1 MEKLLKVLIL
11 EDEALIALSMQEV
24 LSLVG
29 VEVVGVAATVGEA
42 LRLAGSTNPDV
53 AICDVRLAGR
63 RDGIDGAVLLHESSG
78 LPVIFVTGQ
87 DDSAT
92 RQRAAKVDPVAYLE
106 KPVRP
111 QESSRRSRDI
121 APRPDPQPLFRAA
134 PSSQAPVSAS

>member
-111 QESSRRSRDI
+111 QELI
-121 APRPDPQPLFRAA
+121 AAVQAAIAGHRAKA
-134 PSSQAPVSAS
+134 

>member
-42 LRLAGSTNPDV
+42 LRLAGSANPDV

-111 QESSRRSRDI
+111 QELI
-121 APRPDPQPLFRAA
+121 AAVQSAIAGHRAKA
-134 PSSQAPVSAS
+134 

>member
-53 AICDVRLAGR
+53 ANCEVRLAGR

-111 QESSRRSRDI
+111 QELI
-121 APRPDPQPLFRAA
+121 AAVQAAIAGHRAKA
-134 PSSQAPVSAS
+134 

>member
-87 DDSAT
+87 DDSTT

-111 QESSRRSRDI
+111 QALI
-121 APRPDPQPLFRAA
+121 AAVQAAIAGHRAKA
-134 PSSQAPVSAS
+134 

>member
-42 LRLAGSTNPDV
+42 LRLAGSANPDV

-111 QESSRRSRDI
+111 QELI
-121 APRPDPQPLFRAA
+121 AAVQAAIAGHRAKA
-134 PSSQAPVSAS
+134 

>member
-42 LRLAGSTNPDV
+42 LRLAGSTDPDV

-87 DDSAT
+87 DDSTT

-111 QESSRRSRDI
+111 QELI
-121 APRPDPQPLFRAA
+121 AAVQAAIAGHRAKA
-134 PSSQAPVSAS
+134 

>member
-24 LSLVG
+24 LSLVR

-42 LRLAGSTNPDV
+42 LRLAESTNPDV

-78 LPVIFVTGQ
+78 LPVIFVAGQ
-87 DDSAT
+87 DDSTT

-111 QESSRRSRDI
+111 QALI
-121 APRPDPQPLFRAA
+121 AAVQAAIAGHRAKA
-134 PSSQAPVSAS
+134 

>member
-24 LSLVG
+24 LGLVG

-42 LRLAGSTNPDV
+42 LRLAGSTDPDV
-53 AICDVRLAGR
+53 AICDVRLAGC

-111 QESSRRSRDI
+111 QELI
-121 APRPDPQPLFRAA
+121 AAVQAAIAGHRAKA
-134 PSSQAPVSAS
+134 

>member
-111 QESSRRSRDI
+111 QELI
-121 APRPDPQPLFRAA
+121 AAVQSAIAGHRAKA
-134 PSSQAPVSAS
+134 